1 MGVIGVAPG
10 ARLWAVKVC
19 SAEGCCPISNQI
31 KAMDY
36 LMQHASER
44 GVNKPFSVINLL
56 NILRVP
62 TNQRISILQVIRS

>member
-10 ARLWAVKVC
+10 ARLWAVKV
-19 SAEGCCPISNQI
+19 CPISNQI

-62 TNQRISILQVIRS
+62 TNQRNSILQVIRS